1 MKVYVCVALTIIVL
15 LGFAFATDY
24 WLNHSTAAIEAN
36 LNGLTA
42 DIESGDW
49 KKAKKSLQECCLSWE
64 SYSDHWPMIIDYTEI
79 SHIELSFEELSYAVK
94 NEDAY
99 EAGKAAVNI
108 QYWLSYIRIR
118 EKTNLDNIF

>member
-1 MKVYVCVALTIIVL
+1 MKIYVCIAITIIVL

-24 WLNHSTAAIEAN
+24 WLNHSTTVLESN

-42 DIESGDW
+42 NIESGDW
-49 KKAKKSLQECCLSWE
+49 QKAKKSLQECRLGWE

-79 SHIELSFEELSYAVK
+79 SNIELAFEELAYAVK

-108 QYWLSYIRIR
+108 RYWLSYIRIR

>member
-1 MKVYVCVALTIIVL
+1 MKIYVCIAITIIVL

-24 WLNHSTAAIEAN
+24 WLNHSTTAIESN

-42 DIESGDW
+42 NIESGDW
-49 KKAKKSLQECCLSWE
+49 QKAKKSLQECRLGWE
-64 SYSDHWPMIIDYTEI
+64 SYSDHWQMIIDYTEI
-79 SHIELSFEELSYAVK
+79 SNIELAFEELAYAVK

-108 QYWLSYIRIR
+108 RYWLSYIRIR

>member
-1 MKVYVCVALTIIVL
+1 MKIYVCIAITIIVL

-24 WLNHSTAAIEAN
+24 WLNHSTTAIESN

-42 DIESGDW
+42 NIESGDW
-49 KKAKKSLQECCLSWE
+49 QKAKKSLQECRLGWE

-79 SHIELSFEELSYAVK
+79 SNIELAFVELAYAVK
-94 NEDAY
+94 NDDAY
-99 EAGKAAVNI
+99 EAGMAAVNI
-108 QYWLSYIRIR
+108 RYWLSYIRIR